1 MLRAFVFFILGLKV
15 FLIKVNSGSLSL
27 LTLNKN
33 TETQD
38 RKYVDKNRQYGIFK
52 REINTKK
59 EREYNE
65 KVF

>member
-27 LTLNKN
+27 LTSNRN

-59 EREYNE
+59 GDRI
-65 KVF
+65 